1 MAAGRTRGKNM
12 HDDHSNSSETP
23 RERERE
29 MCQLKEEGKG
39 IV

>member
-29 MCQLKEEGKG
+29 KCVSLRRK
-39 IV
+39 VRA